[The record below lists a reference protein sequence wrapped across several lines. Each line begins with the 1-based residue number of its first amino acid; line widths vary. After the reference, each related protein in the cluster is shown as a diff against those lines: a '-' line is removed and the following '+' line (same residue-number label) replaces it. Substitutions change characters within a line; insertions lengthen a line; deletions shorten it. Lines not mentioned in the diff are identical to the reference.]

1 MTLRKDEYMIKGD
14 SIIIPKKTLERLRKH
29 YDKKA
34 GEYDI
39 FSFMMVGYDVSP
51 VYYTGKTDIL
61 TDLLKL
67 FEPLEG

>member
-1 MTLRKDEYMIKGD
+1 MKANEA
-14 SIIIPKKTLERLRKH
+14 PERIYLYPSDR
-29 YDKKA
+29 A
-34 GEYDI
+34 GEYGT
-39 FSFMMVGYDVSP
+39 FSFTMLGYNVSP

>member
-1 MTLRKDEYMIKGD
+1 MILSKDEYMITGD
-14 SIIIPKKTLERLRKH
+14 SIIIKKEALERLRNH

-34 GEYDI
+34 DEYGT
-39 FSFMMVGYDVSP
+39 FSFTMLGYDVSP
-51 VYYTGKTDIL
+51 VYYNGKTDIL